1 MLKKIDAGF
10 LFPGLVLIVLI
21 FSCSRSM
28 FGIPALGK
36 FLNPFI
42 GSVQNEKAMHK
53 NATVKLGTAKEVK
66 VSFDSRNVPHIFAGS
81 AKDMYMAQGYT
92 VATDRLWQMDF
103 LSYSA
108 AGRLSEILGGNL
120 VTYDRKQR
128 RMGLLQAARKSL
140 EVMEKDPM
148 TKEALDAYTAGVNKF
163 IDGLSY
169 KSLPFEYKLLD
180 YKPEP
185 WTNLKS
191 ALILKFMGDQLSGF
205 EEDYFMTQMKL
216 ALGNKQFKL
225 LFPDYNYYTSTIAP
239 QAGMQ
244 TLKPDSSAYC
254 DYINYSFLTTFPSIW
269 TASNMQ
275 KAGQRQPAYASNCW
289 AISAKKSASGKP
301 ILCND
306 PHLSL
311 TLPAI
316 WYEVQ
321 LSNGNNNVYGVSI
334 PGTPGVIIGFNNDIA
349 WGVTNGT
356 TDVKDWYKL
365 KIKNDYSAYEFNNE
379 WLKPTMTLE
388 TIKVKGGKTIT
399 DTCYST
405 IHGPIV
411 ADNFYNLGM
420 PERQNYALRWTV
432 LEPSNEFSAFLQLNN
447 AKDYKDFENALRG
460 YKSPVQNFT
469 FAGRNGDIAMRH
481 QGLLYKKFPGE
492 GKFFLDGTKKEH
504 YYDSAVAFEQLP
516 SEYNPESGFVYS
528 ANNRPQQKDNN
539 NYLTGRYAET
549 RANGIKN
556 TLEQAKQFTV
566 EDMQKM
572 QLDNTNQVAKAM
584 LPIMLKN
591 LRAAGINDKRV
602 EALSG
607 WNCQYTLTDTLA
619 PFFEKWLWDVKTFTW
634 DELASY
640 PFFFRSPD
648 DYVLLQLMTFD
659 SANQV
664 FDRVNST
671 QKETAKDIIA
681 ASYKKISEQMNNGKT
696 EAWGKVHTPSLVHL
710 SQQTSLSRMNIQAPG
725 YSEAL
730 NAITTIPG
738 QATGWG
744 PSWRMIVEM
753 GDKPQAWGI
762 YAGGQ
767 SGNPGSKDYDA
778 FVNDWLTG
786 KYYKL
791 NFYASLAEA
800 QKETKYSWTLN

>member
-42 GSVQNEKAMHK
+42 GSVQNEKGPHK

-81 AKDMYMAQGYT
+81 SKDMYMAQGYT
-92 VATDRLWQMDF
+92 VASDRLWQMDF
-103 LSYSA
+103 LAYSA
-108 AGRLSEILGGNL
+108 AGRLSEILGGGM
-120 VTYDRKQR
+120 VAYDRKQR
-128 RMGLLQAARKSL
+128 RMGLLYAAKKSL

-148 TKEALDAYTAGVNKF
+148 TKEALDAYTAGVNKY
-163 IDGLSY
+163 INGLSY

-180 YKPEP
+180 YQPEP
-185 WTNLKS
+185 WSNLKS
-191 ALILKFMGDQLSGF
+191 ALILKFMGDQLSGY
-205 EEDYFMTQMKL
+205 EEDYYMTQMKL
-216 ALGNKQFKL
+216 ALGNKQFRL
-225 LFPDYNYYTSTIAP
+225 LFPEYTAYTATLP
-239 QAGMQ
+239 QQTGMQ

-254 DYINYSFLTTFPSIW
+254 DYVNYSFLTTIPSIW
-269 TASNMQ
+269 AANRQ
-275 KAGQRQPAYASNCW
+275 QPDPRQPAYASNCW
-289 AISAKKSASGKP
+289 AVSGKKSATGKP

-306 PHLSL
+306 PHLAL

-321 LSNGNNNVYGVSI
+321 LSNGANNVYGVSI

-365 KIKNDYSAYEFNNE
+365 KVKNDYSAYEFNNE
-379 WLKPTMTLE
+379 WLKPEMRLE
-388 TIKVKGGKTIT
+388 TIKVKGGKTVV

-405 IHGPIV
+405 IHGPVV
-411 ADNFYNLGM
+411 ADNFYNFGM

-432 LEPSNEFSAFLQLNN
+432 LEPSNEFGAFLQLNN
-447 AKDYKDFENALRG
+447 AKNYQDFENALRG
-460 YKSPVQNFT
+460 YKSPIQNFT
-469 FAGRNGDIAMRH
+469 FASRSGDIALRH

-516 SEYNPESGFVYS
+516 SVYNPESGFVFS
-528 ANNRPQQKDNN
+528 ANNRPEQKTGN
-539 NYLTGRYAET
+539 NYMTGVYAET

-556 TLEQAKQFTV
+556 ILEQPKQFSV

-572 QLDNTNQVAKAM
+572 QLDNTNQTAKAI
-584 LPIMLKN
+584 LPVMLKF
-591 LRAAGINDKRV
+591 LREAGINDQRFQ
-602 EALSG
+602 ALSS

-619 PFFEKWLWDVKTFTW
+619 PFFENWLWDVKKFTW

-640 PFFFRSPD
+640 PFFLRAPD

-659 SANQV
+659 SANNI

-671 QKETAKDIIA
+671 MKETAKDIVV
-681 ASYKKISEQMNNGKT
+681 ASYNTISTQMNNGKT
-696 EAWGKVHTPSLVHL
+696 KAWGKTHTPSLVHL
-710 SQQTSLSRMNIQAPG
+710 SQQTALSRMNLPAPG
-725 YSEAL
+725 YREAL
-730 NAITTIPG
+730 NAITPIPG

-744 PSWRMIVEM
+744 PSWRMIVEL

-767 SGNPGSKDYDA
+767 SGNPASKDYDA

-791 NFYASLAEA
+791 NFYTSVAEA